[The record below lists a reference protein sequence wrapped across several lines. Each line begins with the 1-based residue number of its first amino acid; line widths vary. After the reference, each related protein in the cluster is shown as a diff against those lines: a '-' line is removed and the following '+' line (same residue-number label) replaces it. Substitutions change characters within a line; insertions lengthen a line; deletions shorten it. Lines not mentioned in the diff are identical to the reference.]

1 MERSFRLRKNDEFQ
15 RVYRRGIPAY
25 NRDFKIIGF
34 RNHLEHNRYGF
45 SLSKKFGKA
54 NERNRTKRRLREI
67 VRAHQETF
75 PQSFD
80 YVILPKETAKS
91 LTFSEL
97 EQSLLHCLRQ
107 WKKRIDKQATR
118 SASTTARKA
127 SSSQGKNNKNC
138 SDPVIE
144 ESRTS

>member
-67 VRAHQETF
+67 VRAHQEIF

-107 WKKRIDKQATR
+107 WKKRIDKQTTR

-127 SSSQGKNNKNC
+127 SSSQGKNNQNR
-138 SDPVIE
+138 SDLVVE